1 MEVRVADPVVVRSA
15 GMVPPDRWYKKQ
27 EPFCS
32 DSAIGDPVLCV
43 SLATDPTCSESSSS
57 TRPGGRVAS
66 ARRLRRWTGLA
77 LVTMALA
84 ATSVVPASARST
96 EQVATTVARSTAVQA
111 EATNYLQNPQHDGL
125 ALGAPLRSTMK
136 RAWQVRLDDHVSYAV
151 TAGGRVFVA
160 TATGDAYGGSVYAL
174 DARTGRRV
182 WGPVALGGYW
192 QVASLAFDSGKLLT
206 LNAAG
211 RVRALSPATGVQLWS
226 AQLPQELTYVEPPT
240 AVSGRLFVVGDGN
253 QSTTFAL
260 NVATGRVLWTN
271 TADPARGAVVGG
283 GKVYLAGGL
292 DRARALTRN
301 GAALW
306 DTIYCCLVPLT
317 PVLHGN
323 TLWVRDWADAT
334 YALSTSGGA
343 VKFTL
348 PFSAPPAVSGD
359 RALLTTSDGVA
370 AYSASTGRRLWLQPA
385 VTGSAP
391 PVISGNIAY
400 VGTRTFKGTVYGLDL
415 ATGAVVWTGATGLPI
430 ELDEYNAVLKSSLAV
445 GGGMLLVPSGGTLTA
460 FR

>member
-1 MEVRVADPVVVRSA
+1 MGDLVLRVSTL
-15 GMVPPDRWYKKQ
+15 
-27 EPFCS
+27 S
-32 DSAIGDPVLCV
+32 V
-43 SLATDPTCSESSSS
+43 STSSSS
-57 TRPGGRVAS
+57 PQHAAGRGS
-66 ARRLRRWTGLA
+66 TARRVRRWLGLT
-77 LVTMALA
+77 LVSTALA
-84 ATSVVPASARST
+84 ATSMAPANARSA
-96 EQVATTVARSTAVQA
+96 EQVEPVALTSASVVG
-111 EATNYLQNPQHDGL
+111 EASNYLQNSQHDGL
-125 ALGAPLRSTMK
+125 AKGAPLRSTMK

-182 WGPVALGGYW
+182 WGPVALGGFW
-192 QVASLAFDSGKLLT
+192 QVASLAFDNGKLLT

-271 TADPARGAVVGG
+271 TADPARGAAVGG

-306 DTIYCCLVPLT
+306 NTIYCCLTPLT

-359 RALLTTSDGVA
+359 RALLTTSEGVA

-391 PVISGNIAY
+391 PVISGS
-400 VGTRTFKGTVYGLDL
+400 
-415 ATGAVVWTGATGLPI
+415 GAQVFP
-430 ELDEYNAVLKSSLAV
+430 
-445 GGGMLLVPSGGTLTA
+445 GGGWGHAARPLRWHPDRVPVTTRGG
-460 FR
+460 

>member
-1 MEVRVADPVVVRSA
+1 M
-15 GMVPPDRWYKKQ
+15 
-27 EPFCS
+27 
-32 DSAIGDPVLCV
+32 
-43 SLATDPTCSESSSS
+43 
-57 TRPGGRVAS
+57 
-66 ARRLRRWTGLA
+66 
-77 LVTMALA
+77 
-84 ATSVVPASARST
+84 
-96 EQVATTVARSTAVQA
+96 
-111 EATNYLQNPQHDGL
+111 
-125 ALGAPLRSTMK
+125 
-136 RAWQVRLDDHVSYAV
+136 
-151 TAGGRVFVA
+151 
-160 TATGDAYGGSVYAL
+160 
-174 DARTGRRV
+174 
-182 WGPVALGGYW
+182 
-192 QVASLAFDSGKLLT
+192 ASLAFDSGKLLT

-334 YALSTSGGA
+334 YALSTSGGT

-415 ATGAVVWTGATGLPI
+415 ATGAVVWTGATGTPI
-430 ELDEYNAVLKSSLAV
+430 ELGEYNAVLRSSLAV

-460 FR
+460 FRWSWNRAFVSGGPASLSENRMARDARACFPPLLGGPPQPVSPLHHPCEGRSRTPASSSPPGAILFEAEPAMLRQVGRPCGLGWPA